1 MGSIA
6 SGISMI
12 LVGIFGLVPL
22 LFVMAHLLVFRY
34 RLNPFQYLIISKL
47 TADGLAMLVPVMAFS
62 ASQLF
67 FGRWL
72 HEDNEHIVGYLA
84 LSLQY
89 SSIYTS
95 VAMTVN
101 RFIVVTFPR
110 HYNKWFNTKTTM
122 VSITACWVIA
132 WVHNTIHLKEGCN
145 FTFDAQIRQ
154 FKFSDEECGRT
165 LSLYQDLIYNLTMAV
180 ITTLVDVY
188 CLLKL
193 SHYRGKTV
201 YSPGR
206 SKKERSWFLQTT
218 TNSILY
224 VLMLVSFHVAG
235 CFEGITIQ
243 FILTVVAW
251 QLYLASAP

>member
-1 MGSIA
+1 MCSMFS
-6 SGISMI
+6 SG
-12 LVGIFGLVPL
+12 
-22 LFVMAHLLVFRY
+22 H
-34 RLNPFQYLIISKL
+34 
-47 TADGLAMLVPVMAFS
+47 
-62 ASQLF
+62 
-67 FGRWL
+67 WL

-132 WVHNTIHLKEGCN
+132 WKVATSPSMHKV
-145 FTFDAQIRQ
+145 RQ

-193 SHYRGKTV
+193 SLLQRGS
-201 YSPGR
+201 Y
-206 SKKERSWFLQTT
+206 
-218 TNSILY
+218 
-224 VLMLVSFHVAG
+224 
-235 CFEGITIQ
+235 
-243 FILTVVAW
+243 
-251 QLYLASAP
+251 

>member
-1 MGSIA
+1 M
-6 SGISMI
+6 
-12 LVGIFGLVPL
+12 V
-22 LFVMAHLLVFRY
+22 
-34 RLNPFQYLIISKL
+34 
-47 TADGLAMLVPVMAFS
+47 
-62 ASQLF
+62 
-67 FGRWL
+67 RWL

-154 FKFSDEECGRT
+154 FKFSDGRMRTHTFT
-165 LSLYQDLIYNLTMAV
+165 LSRSDLQPHNRQS
-180 ITTLVDVY
+180 
-188 CLLKL
+188 LLRL
-193 SHYRGKTV
+193 STSTV
-201 YSPGR
+201 Y
-206 SKKERSWFLQTT
+206 L
-218 TNSILY
+218 N
-224 VLMLVSFHVAG
+224 
-235 CFEGITIQ
+235 
-243 FILTVVAW
+243 
-251 QLYLASAP
+251 